1 MGEGPEKKRFDE
13 RILNRWRIIQIS
25 SLLPLTLIGGLMI
38 YYEVNS
44 RFGIVVFFLILI
56 LGVIIPQLRG
66 DLVLSH
72 LLLAKE
78 FDEKLDKV
86 KADMKAD
93 MLKLLEDGPSKRI
106 QESH

>member
-1 MGEGPEKKRFDE
+1 MGEQPVKRRFDQ

-25 SLLPLTLIGGLMI
+25 SLLPLTLIGSLMI

-44 RFGIVVFFLILI
+44 RFGIVVFFLVLI

-66 DLVLSH
+66 DLILSH

-78 FDEKLDKV
+78 FDEKLDNM
-86 KADMKAD
+86 KAEMKAD
-93 MLKLLEDGPSKRI
+93 IMKLLDERPR
-106 QESH
+106 

>member
-1 MGEGPEKKRFDE
+1 MGEQPVKRRFDQ

-25 SLLPLTLIGGLMI
+25 SLLPLTLIGSLMI

-44 RFGIVVFFLILI
+44 RFGIVVFFLVLI

-78 FDEKLDKV
+78 FDEKLDN
-86 KADMKAD
+86 MKAD
-93 MLKLLEDGPSKRI
+93 ILKLLDEQPR
-106 QESH
+106 

>member
-1 MGEGPEKKRFDE
+1 MGEQPARRRFDE

-25 SLLPLTLIGGLMI
+25 SLLPLILIGSLMI

-44 RFGIVVFFLILI
+44 RFGIVVFFLVLI

-66 DLVLSH
+66 DLILSH

-78 FDEKLDKV
+78 FDEKLDN
-86 KADMKAD
+86 MKAD
-93 MLKLLEDGPSKRI
+93 ILKLLDEKPR
-106 QESH
+106 